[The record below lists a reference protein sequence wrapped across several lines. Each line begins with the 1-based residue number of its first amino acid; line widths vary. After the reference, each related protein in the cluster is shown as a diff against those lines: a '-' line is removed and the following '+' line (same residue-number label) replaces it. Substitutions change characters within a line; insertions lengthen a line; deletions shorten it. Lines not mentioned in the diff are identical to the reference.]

1 MLICPAFLCLEP
13 WAIRTRIGITA
24 VPFPFRSKQDN
35 LNNSDMTAD
44 LTSAAIL
51 AHLNELIRLQNGR
64 LENEDCRGK
73 PADDTGDW
81 LAINFLFRV
90 GREYPRLSVTA
101 RDQLDVIF
109 HGWTSPEPLALQEFT
124 AMLGALRAVIAADA
138 TNFKA
143 A

>member
-1 MLICPAFLCLEP
+1 
-13 WAIRTRIGITA
+13 
-24 VPFPFRSKQDN
+24 
-35 LNNSDMTAD
+35 MTAD
-44 LTSAAIL
+44 LNSAVIL
-51 AHLNELIRLQNGR
+51 AHLNTLIRLQNVS
-64 LENEDCRGK
+64 LENEDCRRR

-109 HGWTSPEPLALQEFT
+109 HGWTSPEPLSLQEFT
-124 AMLGALRAVIAADA
+124 AMLGALRELIAADA
-138 TNFKA
+138 TDSRA